1 MITFEKVHKS
11 LSGKKVLDGI
21 DLNIKSGETLAIV
34 GFSGA
39 GKSVMLKH
47 IVKLMTP
54 DTGGVYIDGVSLLE
68 LSSSDLRKIRSKFG
82 MLFQGSALLQSLS
95 VYENIA
101 LPLRQKAFKEDE
113 EIDILV
119 NQRLNW
125 VELNDVSQKFPVE
138 LSGGM
143 QKRVGLARATIMNP
157 SIILYDEPTSGLDPV
172 TSRKIDKLIVKLNKE
187 MNVTSV
193 VVTHDLISAL
203 SIGSKILMLHE
214 GKIIEYSSPDE
225 FVKSSV
231 YEVQSFLRAQRIY

>member
-21 DLNIKSGETLAIV
+21 DVNIKSGETLAIV

-54 DTGGVYIDGVSLLE
+54 DTGGVYIDGVSLLD

-101 LPLRQKAFKEDE
+101 LPLRQKAFKKDE

-125 VELNDVSQKFPVE
+125 VELNDVSQKFPAE

-157 SIILYDEPTSGLDPV
+157 NIILYDEPTSGLDPV